1 MRKIDEDYIKVVKI
15 INSINNITQIGTG
28 RRCIEAFESTHCN
41 NSIVDKSLIDGLRNI
56 KMADTLYLI
65 LDLKRLSFKRMM
77 D

>member
-1 MRKIDEDYIKVVKI
+1 MNRIDKDYIKVVKV
-15 INSINNITQIGTG
+15 INSIDNIIQIGTG

-41 NSIVDKSLIDGLRNI
+41 DNIIDKNLIEGLRNI

-65 LDLKRLSFKRMM
+65 LDLKRLSFKRTM